1 MSESARIDDFNG
13 WFEVARQPI
22 SKAGVFDYLGKN
34 LTFAEGEP
42 KADPNK
48 VYRVFRSPVELA
60 RPEFLASLR
69 LLPWVD
75 EHTMLGAEELNAT
88 PAEDKGIG
96 GVTGEQQEFDPS
108 DATLYSNI
116 KLFSEAH
123 RNEVDSGKRELSLGY
138 RCRYIWASGEYNGEK
153 YDVIQCHLRGNHLAS
168 VGEGRMGPEVAVL
181 DHNDTTG
188 IEPMDEELK
197 KMLEAVMARL
207 DALEAKKDE
216 DDGLTDEEK
225 AKKLA
230 DAAGALDADLTDE
243 EKAAAAKAKDE
254 ADAAAKAAADAE
266 DADLTDEEKA
276 AAAKAKAKDEAD
288 AAAKAKDETDTTGT
302 GMDEASITRRVLAHA
317 GRRDKLAAA
326 IKPLVGAFDHSAQT
340 EADVAA
346 YGVKK
351 LGITCPKGQ
360 ELSALN
366 GYLAAVAKQPAV
378 TARTQTGTGMDAKD
392 GGDNWVT
399 KRLNG
404 GK

>member
-34 LTFAEGEP
+34 LTFADGEP

-48 VYRVFRSPVELA
+48 VYRVFRSPEELA
-60 RPEFLASLR
+60 RPEFLNSLR

-96 GVTGEQQEFDPS
+96 GVTGERQEFDPS

-181 DHNDTTG
+181 DHNDITG
-188 IEPMDEELK
+188 IKPMDEELK
-197 KMLEAVMARL
+197 KMIEAILDRL
-207 DALEAKKDE
+207 DTLESMNKGEE
-216 DDGLTDEEK
+216 DDLTDEEK

-230 DAAGALDADLTDE
+230 DAAGALDEDDADKKADATDE
-243 EKAAAAKAKDE
+243 D
-254 ADAAAKAAADAE
+254 
-266 DADLTDEEKA
+266 DADKKA
-276 AAAKAKAKDEAD
+276 DDIKDSADDIKAKADDIKEDDAD
-288 AAAKAKDETDTTGT
+288 ALDEDDADKKATGT

-317 GRRDKLAAA
+317 GRRDKLAAVL
-326 IKPLVGAFDHSAQT
+326 KPLVGAFDHSAKT

-351 LGITCPKGQ
+351 LGINCAKGQ
-360 ELSALN
+360 ELSALS

-378 TARTQTGTGMDAKD
+378 TARTHTATGMDAKD

>member
-1 MSESARIDDFNG
+1 MTAVSESARIDDFNG
-13 WFEVARQPI
+13 WFEVMRQPI

-34 LTFAEGEP
+34 LSFPPDEP
-42 KADPNK
+42 QADPGK
-48 VYRVFRSPVELA
+48 FYRVFRSPIELA
-60 RPEFLASLR
+60 RPEFIASLR

-96 GVTGEQQEFDPS
+96 GVTGERQEFDPS
-108 DATLYSNI
+108 DNTLYSNI

-138 RCRYIWASGEYNGEK
+138 RCRYIWAPGEYNGEK

-181 DHNDTTG
+181 DHLDTTG
-188 IEPMDEELK
+188 IKPMDEELK
-197 KMLEAVMARL
+197 KMLEAIMGRL
-207 DALEAKKDE
+207 DKLEAMEAEEVKP
-216 DDGLTDEEK
+216 DDVVVE
-225 AKKLA
+225 
-230 DAAGALDADLTDE
+230 DADDAPP
-243 EKAAAAKAKDE
+243 AAEPVK
-254 ADAAAKAAADAE
+254 AE
-266 DADLTDEEKA
+266 DADDAPAVAEDADDAPAVAEDA
-276 AAAKAKAKDEAD
+276 DDAKP
-288 AAAKAKDETDTTGT
+288 TGT

-317 GRRDKLAAA
+317 GRRDKLALQL
-326 IKPLVGAFDHSAQT
+326 KPLVGAFDHSAKT

-351 LGITCPKGQ
+351 LGINCAKGQ
-360 ELSALN
+360 ELSALS
-366 GYLAAVAKQPAV
+366 GYLAAVAKTPTA
-378 TARTQTGTGMDAKD
+378 TARPTATGMDAKD
-392 GGDNWVT
+392 SGDNWVT